1 MVEPVLPLT
10 VRLPVTLLLVT
21 VVVDVLP
28 LTRTF
33 GKQLGERHQQPLAL
47 GVLNLLAGQLM
58 RSPWQADRQVEEDT
72 WTHVASHDA
81 QG

>member
-1 MVEPVLPLT
+1 LRRIT
-10 VRLPVTLLLVT
+10 
-21 VVVDVLP
+21 
-28 LTRTF
+28 
-33 GKQLGERHQQPLAL
+33 QLWVPTIGEQLRERHQQPLAL

-58 RSPWQADRQVEEDT
+58 GSSWKSHRQVEEHT